1 MNQAGHHQ
9 VRHLPI
15 RTHSKV
21 GEAAYDSLQPIQNT
35 FKGPMTVRSYCTPIL
50 ALTFIFLLTLSAR
63 AQVSAY
69 GSAAL
74 TNYIFVNNN
83 ASTAKSDTGGLI
95 GGAFYNFP
103 IHSRLTA
110 GIDARGS
117 YGFGDRG
124 GTSAAVAL
132 RIGFVPDRVA
142 LRPYFQLGGGVVS
155 STFTT
160 QQITGPALQ
169 GLTTQPARFTSGGIE
184 FAAGLDIRLS
194 KSFDLRAFE
203 IGAIAP
209 TRSTGAAASAWLDA
223 GVVYHFPKRS

>member
-1 MNQAGHHQ
+1 
-9 VRHLPI
+9 
-15 RTHSKV
+15 
-21 GEAAYDSLQPIQNT
+21 
-35 FKGPMTVRSYCTPIL
+35 MTIRSYCTPIL
-50 ALTFIFLLTLSAR
+50 ALTFAFLLTLSAR

-69 GSAAL
+69 GAVAL
-74 TNYIFVNNN
+74 TDYSLFNNN
-83 ASTAKSDTGGLI
+83 VSAAKSDTGGII
-95 GGAFYNFP
+95 GGVFYNFP

-124 GTSAAVAL
+124 GTAAAVAL
-132 RIGFVPDRVA
+132 RIGFVPERVV

-155 STFTT
+155 STFRIG
-160 QQITGPALQ
+160 QLTGPVTE
-169 GLTTQPARFTSGGIE
+169 GLTTQPTRFTSGGIE

-203 IGAIAP
+203 LGAIAP
-209 TRSTGAAASAWLDA
+209 TSSTGAAGSAWLDA

>member
-1 MNQAGHHQ
+1 
-9 VRHLPI
+9 
-15 RTHSKV
+15 
-21 GEAAYDSLQPIQNT
+21 
-35 FKGPMTVRSYCTPIL
+35 MTVRSHCTPIL
-50 ALTFIFLLTLSAR
+50 ALTFAFLLTLTAR

-83 ASTAKSDTGGLI
+83 TSTAKSDTGGII

-110 GIDARGS
+110 GIDARAS

-132 RIGFVPDRVA
+132 RIGFVPERVV
-142 LRPYFQLGGGVVS
+142 LRPYFQLGGGIVS
-155 STFTT
+155 STFSTR
-160 QQITGPALQ
+160 QITGPATQ
-169 GLTTQPARFTSGGIE
+169 GLTPQPARVTSGGVE
-184 FAAGLDIRLS
+184 FDFGLDIRLNH
-194 KSFDLRAFE
+194 SFDLRAFE
-203 IGAIAP
+203 LGALAP
-209 TRSTGAAASAWLDA
+209 ASSNGSAGSAWLDA